1 MSDHSPCAPVRSKD
15 AAPATGGAMTIGD
28 EEFNLLRRLIK
39 SRFGINLTDQK
50 RSLVVGR
57 LQKLLRGEGFVNF
70 KQYYEYLVNDK
81 SERGLSELINRIS
94 TNHTYFNREKAHF
107 DFFQQTALPAV
118 VEMMRRQNNRDLRIW
133 CAGCSSGEEPYTLQM
148 LMMEHFGSEYSKWDA
163 GILATDISE
172 RVLSIAR
179 AGIYPQERVAQLPQ
193 PLQNK
198 YFRKLPDGNCQVAE
212 AVRKEIVYRRFNLM
226 NEKFPFKKP
235 FHMVFCRNVM
245 IYFDQQTRE
254 GLVQRFNQF
263 TVNGGYLFIGHS
275 ETLGRNHALYRY
287 VMPAVFQ
294 KGT

>member
-148 LMMEHFGSEYSKWDA
+148 LMMEHFGSAYSKWDA

>member
-198 YFRKLPDGNCQVAE
+198 YFRKLPDGNCQVTE